1 MPSSGPRWACSTP
14 RTLQGIGEQER
25 VTGFLLTK
33 DADDVVEYG
42 LAVANPTNHI
52 QYLEIDTDDP
62 EVVVGGC
69 MAWDDLYAIPPKDA
83 TWSMDLP
90 TAEAHVRDRWPD
102 AILSRRQNVVTGAEY
117 LSFKVIIDDETRGG
131 ICFDQGGIELSDGS
145 PADWADTLA
154 WYQSL
159 LPPGATLVAMTE
171 HNQNLTPFPDD
182 ATPTQIQQL
191 YERLVAEI

>member
-1 MPSSGPRWACSTP
+1 MPSMSASRDAVR
-14 RTLQGIGEQER
+14 RTLQGIGEQDR

-102 AILSRRQNVVTGAEY
+102 VTLSRRQNVVTGAEY

-131 ICFDQGGIELSDGS
+131 ICFDQGG
-145 PADWADTLA
+145 
-154 WYQSL
+154 L
-159 LPPGATLVAMTE
+159 LAMTE
-171 HNQNLTPFPDD
+171 HNQNLTPIPDH
-182 ATPTQIQQL
+182 ATPAQIQQL